1 MDRQFNVS
9 SVTDNGTGDYTVNWD
24 NDFSNNQY
32 ALVGSVSSSNHIT
45 NDGHGVFYIMSQNNG
60 NARVKV
66 FSEDNGNAV
75 MDKDIVNVIAFH

>member
-1 MDRQFNVS
+1 
-9 SVTDNGTGDYTVNWD
+9 
-24 NDFSNNQY
+24 
-32 ALVGSVSSSNHIT
+32 
-45 NDGHGVFYIMSQNNG
+45 MSQNNG